1 MDIYPGLITA
11 FSSEWVY
18 EKMIPKHS
26 AGFFNSFGR
35 VRHMKEGIVIQT
47 GEEGD
52 ISIMNGGSEPV
63 ELEMETR
70 KYGIKKIKIEPFGF
84 HREKLSGGR

>member
-1 MDIYPGLITA
+1 MKKILCVLLAVTLSLMILPRASRADRLMKDVVGNEWFAEDVRLLMDL
-11 FSSEWVY
+11 
-18 EKMIPKHS
+18 
-26 AGFFNSFGR
+26 
-35 VRHMKEGIVIQT
+35 GII
-47 GEEGD
+47 
-52 ISIMNGGSEPV
+52 NGGSEPV